1 MNREYPLKLSIIVPV
16 YNVEEYL
23 ERCIDSL
30 LHQDLPQEDY
40 EIIIVND
47 GSTDRSYEIAQR
59 QAANNDNIVLLTQE
73 NLGLSGA
80 RNTGLK
86 YVRGE
91 YILFVDSDDF
101 FTPNSIKL
109 LIQTAETNKLD
120 LCFFRTVFE
129 YNDNKQVYGESQHF
143 DENVVYDGNYL
154 MLNGMAISSVWQ
166 NLYSSNF
173 LMNTGVLFY
182 EGIIHEDIDF
192 NFRLYPLAKRIM
204 FTPYYCYHYC
214 VYRESIL
221 RTQSP
226 TKIGYQIESNFY
238 VARNIVAHIKPPLY
252 VEEIQALCNLYA
264 NSIIVSNILRLIRER
279 NLDSKIKRK
288 CLATA
293 KKLCV
298 YPVKGRTKSWK
309 TTLLAWLLNREW
321 LLKYL
326 IK

>member
-30 LHQDLPQEDY
+30 LDQDIDKSEY

-47 GSTDRSYEIAQR
+47 GSTDNSYEIAKR
-59 QAANNDNIVLLTQE
+59 IAKENSNVVLASQE
-73 NLGLSGA
+73 NRGLSGA

-86 YVRGE
+86 HIRGK

-101 FTPNSIKL
+101 FTPNTMGTLVQI
-109 LIQTAETNKLD
+109 AEANHLD

-129 YNDNKQVYGESQHF
+129 RRNNIQTYGDKQHF
-143 DENVVYDGNYL
+143 DENVVYDGSYV
-154 MLNGMAISSVWQ
+154 MLNGMVISSVWQ
-166 NLYSSNF
+166 NLYSSHF
-173 LMNTGVLFY
+173 LMGTGITFY

-204 FTPYYCYHYC
+204 FTPHYCYHYC

-226 TKIGYQIESNFY
+226 QKIKYLIESDFH
-238 VARNIVAHIKPPLY
+238 VANNIKKNVKTPLY
-252 VEEIQALCNLYA
+252 SPEIQRFCSSHA
-264 NSIIVSNILRLIRER
+264 NSIVISNLIRIVNER
-279 NLDSKIKRK
+279 ILDSEMKLL
-288 CLATA
+288 CLETA
-293 KKLCV
+293 KSLGV
-298 YPVKGRTKSWK
+298 YPITERTNSWK
-309 TTLLAWLLNREW
+309 TTILSRLLNCEW
-321 LLKYL
+321 LFKWL